1 MAVLVGT
8 HQYQLDD
15 KGRIPLPVRLR
26 EAFAGGGMFTLGV
39 DRCVWAFPAE
49 EFDRRAAEFHALPI
63 SDESARAMARLFF
76 ANSEELSMD
85 KTGRM
90 PIPSRLREKAG
101 IGREVVVVGV
111 HDRLEIWDRAEWQR
125 LEAEHEP
132 AYLAGT
138 IAPGGRQG

>member
-1 MAVLVGT
+1 VAALVGT
-8 HQYQLDD
+8 HRYQLDD

-26 EAFAGGGMFTLGV
+26 EAFAGGGMFTLGY
-39 DRCVWAFPAE
+39 DRCVWAYPAAE
-49 EFDRRAAEFHALPI
+49 YERRAAEFHSLSI
-63 SDESARAMARLFF
+63 SDEGSRATSRLFF

-90 PIPSRLREKAG
+90 PVPSRLREKAG
-101 IGREVVVVGV
+101 IGREVVVVGAY
-111 HDRLEIWDRAEWQR
+111 DRLEIWDRAEWER

-138 IAPGGRQG
+138 LAPGGRQG